1 MNGSSHEWKNG
12 ISEWWEPQ
20 GSLCWGGTTRNR
32 LGVPCFDHLQKWVRQ
47 GEMGSEGSHRGS
59 PETPV
64 IATTVAVKI
73 NTQMFYSIKKR
84 V

>member
-1 MNGSSHEWKNG
+1 MGRVMNGRM
-12 ISEWWEPQ
+12 
-20 GSLCWGGTTRNR
+20 GSLSGGNLRGLSVGGTTRNR